1 MKLPY
6 LLTIFYCFLPVI
18 FFSQSPPGIPYQAI
32 ARTTSGEPYASGA
45 LQARF
50 SLHEQTATGT
60 VSYSETHNL
69 QTDAFGL
76 FSTTFGAGAPVTGTF
91 AAINWGL
98 TTKYLQ
104 VEIDLGNG
112 WIDMG
117 TQQLMSVP
125 YAMYAGSTWNNS
137 SPNSSSNNSNYT
149 PSADSVLT
157 LVGAGTL
164 QQGSYTVPTG
174 EYWKIVSTYRT
185 PGYGSIALNAN
196 FYTCSYFMNSYY
208 RCLYTFEPYPI
219 FTYNGI
225 NYFANVSNS
234 GNGVAVGSGNG
245 GGPAC
250 LNCPPSEVIQTT
262 FTFDFPIPTPFWLS
276 PGETIN
282 LNNQNIKFSFEK
294 YK

>member
-1 MKLPY
+1 MIKSNII
-6 LLTIFYCFLPVI
+6 LLLVFIIFLPKSA
-18 FFSQSPPGIPYQAI
+18 FSQSPPGIPYQAI
-32 ARTTSGEPYASGA
+32 ARTTTGEPYASGA

-60 VSYSETHNL
+60 VSYAETHSL
-69 QTDAFGL
+69 QTDEFGL
-76 FSTTFGAGAPVTGTF
+76 FSTAFGAGAPVTGTF
-91 AAINWGL
+91 TAINWGL

-125 YAMYAGSTWNNS
+125 YALYAGSAGNNS
-137 SPNSSSNNSNYT
+137 SANNSSNNSNYN

-157 LVGAGTL
+157 LVSVGTL
-164 QQGSYTVPTG
+164 QQGIYTVPEG
-174 EYWKIVSTYRT
+174 EYWKVVSIYKT
-185 PGYGSIALNAN
+185 PGYGNISLPGTYYNCGGPYQAYRC
-196 FYTCSYFMNSYY
+196 FYTIPSY
-208 RCLYTFEPYPI
+208 EI
-219 FTYNGI
+219 FSISGVGFY
-225 NYFANVSNS
+225 ANVY
-234 GNGVAVGSGNG
+234 GSGNG
-245 GGPAC
+245 GSAGSVSGNPYC
-250 LNCPPSEVIQTT
+250 NTCPPTETINTT